1 MKKFIYISFLLSAL
15 LLSCTSYT
23 EEIRL
28 ECKQPVIP
36 VLTHKPYNPVLQLRL
51 IRQQAADYRVEKIVL
66 ALTGTTDPEDI
77 ETVSLFLSDPRGNF
91 STEHLLGTSDGKDD
105 TPTFHLSLP
114 VDKDTLTLWA
124 SVRLKETVA
133 PDHRV
138 ALECQALTTDQGPI
152 RIPSSSHSSEG
163 LRVGVALRQQGD
175 DGVESCRIPGLA
187 TSRKGTLIALYDAR
201 RESDR
206 DLQGDIDI
214 AINRSTDGGKT
225 WSPMQVVLDRGRWGG
240 LPERY
245 NGVSDACILSD
256 DRTGDLYVFGLW
268 MHGVLDSKTGR
279 WIEGLTDTSTVWN
292 HQWRS
297 FGSQPGYDIKRTAQ
311 FLMTKSTDDGLT
323 WSEPVNLTRQVKD
336 EAWWLIAP
344 APGRGITLSDGTL
357 AIPAEGRDR
366 KGVPFSTVIWSKDRG
381 NTWHT
386 GNPAYTNTNECAVVE
401 LSDHSLMLNMRE
413 RSNRGRMEGNGRAVA
428 VTRDSGR
435 TWTEH
440 PSSRKALIEPA
451 CMASLHRH
459 FYTENGKRKSVLF
472 FLNPSSRTSRNTF
485 TIKTS
490 FDDGLTWPES
500 YWLLIDEWNGNGYS
514 CLTSID
520 EHTLG
525 VLYEGSQADMT
536 FMQIPVTDLLK
547 KQNHEKKSN

>member
-1 MKKFIYISFLLSAL
+1 MRKFIYIPFLLSAL

-36 VLTHKPYNPVLQLRL
+36 VLTHKLYNPVLQLRL
-51 IRQQAADYRVEKIVL
+51 IRQQALDYRVEKIVFVP
-66 ALTGTTDPEDI
+66 TGTTDPEDI

-105 TPTFHLSLP
+105 TSTFYLSLP

-124 SVRLKETVA
+124 SVKLKETVA
-133 PDHRV
+133 LDHRV
-138 ALECQALTTDQGPI
+138 ALECQTLTTDQGPI
-152 RIPSSSHSSEG
+152 RIPSSPHSPEG

-297 FGSQPGYDIKRTAQ
+297 FGSQPGYAIKRTAQ
-311 FLMTKSTDDGLT
+311 VLMTKSTDDGLT

-344 APGRGITLSDGTL
+344 APGKGITLSDGTL
-357 AIPAEGRDR
+357 VIPAEGRDR

-381 NTWHT
+381 NTWQT
-386 GNPAYTNTNECAVVE
+386 ANPAYTNTNECAVVE

-428 VTRDSGR
+428 VTRDLGR

-459 FYTENGKRKSVLF
+459 FYTENGERKSVLF

-500 YWLLIDEWNGNGYS
+500 HWLLIDEWNGNGYS

-536 FMQIPVTDLLK
+536 FMQIPITDLLK
-547 KQNHEKKSN
+547 K

>member
-1 MKKFIYISFLLSAL
+1 MRTQRFVIGCCLCILLSA
-15 LLSCTSYT
+15 CRSYT
-23 EEIRL
+23 DEVQV
-28 ECKQPVIP
+28 ECRQPFIP
-36 VLTHKPYNPVLQLRL
+36 VLTHKEYNPVLQIKL
-51 IRQQAADYRVEKIVL
+51 IRGNNGLDYRLEELVL
-66 ALTGTTDPEDI
+66 SSVGTTDRNDI
-77 ETVSLFLSDPRGNF
+77 EAINLFISEENGNF
-91 STEHLLGTSDGKDD
+91 SNQYPAGCSEEKGENIKIKPGLDISQ
-105 TPTFHLSLP
+105 
-114 VDKDTLTLWA
+114 DTLTLWVT
-124 SVRLKETVA
+124 VRLKDTVNLTNRIA
-133 PDHRV
+133 IS
-138 ALECQALTTDQGPI
+138 CQSLVTNQGPI
-152 RIPSSSHSSEG
+152 RIPSSPHSPEG

-279 WIEGLTDTSTVWN
+279 WIEGLTDTSTIWN

-344 APGRGITLSDGTL
+344 APGKGITLSDGTL
-357 AIPAEGRDR
+357 VIPAEGRDR

-381 NTWHT
+381 NTWQT
-386 GNPAYTNTNECAVVE
+386 ANPAYTNTNECAVVE

-428 VTRDSGR
+428 VTRDLGR

-459 FYTENGKRKSVLF
+459 FYTENGERKSVLF

-500 YWLLIDEWNGNGYS
+500 HWLLIDEWNGNGYS

-536 FMQIPVTDLLK
+536 FMQIPITDLLK
-547 KQNHEKKSN
+547 K

>member
-1 MKKFIYISFLLSAL
+1 MKTFIYLSLLLSAL
-15 LLSCTSYT
+15 LLSCTTYT

-36 VLTHKPYNPVLQLRL
+36 VLIHNPHNPVLQLRL
-51 IRQQAADYRVEKIVL
+51 IRRQAVNYQVEKIVL
-66 ALTGTTDPEDI
+66 SPAATTDPSDI
-77 ETVSLFLSDPRGNF
+77 ETVSLFLADEKGNF
-91 STEHLLGTSDGKDD
+91 STDHLLGTLAGADD
-105 TPTFHLSLP
+105 TQTFFLTLP
-114 VDKDTLTLWA
+114 VDKDTLTVWA
-124 SVRLKETVA
+124 SVRLKETTGL
-133 PDHRV
+133 DHRV
-138 ALECQALTTDQGPI
+138 SLVCQTLTTDQGHV
-152 RIPSSSHSSEG
+152 RIPDSFGSSEG
-163 LRVGVALRQQGD
+163 LRVGVALRRQGD
-175 DGVESCRIPGLA
+175 DGVASCRIPGLA

-214 AINRSTDGGKT
+214 AINRSTDGGQT
-225 WSPMQVVLDRGRWGG
+225 WSPMQVVLDRGQWGG

-256 DRTGDLYVFGLW
+256 DLTGDLYVFGLW
-268 MHGVLDSKTGR
+268 MHGLLDSKTGR
-279 WIEGLTDTSTVWN
+279 WIEGLSDTSTVWN

-297 FGSQPGYDIKRTAQ
+297 FGSQPGYDVKRTSQ

-323 WSEPVNLTRQVKD
+323 WSEPVNLTRQVKNA
-336 EAWWLIAP
+336 AWWLIAP

-357 AIPAEGRDR
+357 VIPAEGRDHT
-366 KGVPFSTVIWSKDRG
+366 GLPFSTVIFSKDRG
-381 NTWHT
+381 HTWQT
-386 GNPAYTNTNECAVVE
+386 GSPAYTNTNECAVVE

-413 RSNRGRMEGNGRAVA
+413 RSNRGRMEGNGRAVS
-428 VTRDSGR
+428 VTRDLGQ

-440 PSSRKALIEPA
+440 SSSRKALIEPA

-459 FYTENGKRKSVLF
+459 FYMENGEKKSVLF
-472 FLNPSSRTSRNTF
+472 FLNPNSRTSRNTF

-500 YWLLIDEWNGNGYS
+500 HWLLIDEWNGNGYS

-536 FMQIPVTDLLK
+536 FMQIPINDLLK
-547 KQNHEKKSN
+547 KQLP

>member
-1 MKKFIYISFLLSAL
+1 MKKLIYIPLFLSML
-15 LLSCTSYT
+15 LLSCTTYT

-28 ECKQPVIP
+28 ECKQPVLP
-36 VLTHKPYNPVLQLRL
+36 VLIRNPHNPVLQLRL
-51 IRQQAADYRVEKIVL
+51 IRRQAINYQVEKIVL
-66 ALTGTTDPEDI
+66 SPTGTTDPADI
-77 ETVSLFLSDPRGNF
+77 ETVSLFLADEKGSF
-91 STEHLLGTSDGKDD
+91 STDRLLGTLVGTDD
-105 TPTFHLSLP
+105 TQTFFLSLP
-114 VDKDTLTLWA
+114 VDQDTLTVWV
-124 SVRLKETVA
+124 SVRLKETA
-133 PDHRV
+133 RLDHRV
-138 ALECQALTTDQGPI
+138 SLTCQALTTDQGHV
-152 RIPSSSHSSEG
+152 RISDSFSFPEG
-163 LRVGVALRQQGD
+163 LRVGVALRRQGD
-175 DGVESCRIPGLA
+175 DGIASCRIPGLA

-214 AINRSTDGGKT
+214 AINRSTDGGQT
-225 WSPMQVVLDRGRWGG
+225 WSPMQVVLDQGQWGS

-256 DRTGDLYVFGLW
+256 DVTGDLYVFGLW

-279 WIEGLTDTSTVWN
+279 WIEGLSDTSTVWN

-297 FGSQPGYDIKRTAQ
+297 FGSQPGYDVKRTAQ

-323 WSEPVNLTRQVKD
+323 WSEPVNLTRQVKN

-357 AIPAEGRDR
+357 VIPAEGRDPT
-366 KGVPFSTVIWSKDRG
+366 GLPFSTVIFSKDRG
-381 NTWHT
+381 HTWQT

-428 VTRDSGR
+428 VTRDLGR

-459 FYTENGKRKSVLF
+459 FYTENGEKKSVLF

-500 YWLLIDEWNGNGYS
+500 HWLLIDEWNGNGYS

-520 EHTLG
+520 EHRLG
-525 VLYEGSQADMT
+525 VLYESSQADIT
-536 FMQIPVTDLLK
+536 FMQIPITDLLK
-547 KQNHEKKSN
+547 KQIP